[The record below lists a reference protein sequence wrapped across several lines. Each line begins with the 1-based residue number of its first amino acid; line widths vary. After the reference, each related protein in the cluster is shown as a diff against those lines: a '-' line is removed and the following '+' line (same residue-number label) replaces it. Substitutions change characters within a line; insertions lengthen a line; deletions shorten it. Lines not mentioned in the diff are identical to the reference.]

1 MEIAKKKRAL
11 EEALHDYY
19 TRQSNSES
27 VYKRIM
33 MKASTLQDE
42 LSKLENRLDAV
53 HLNMAK
59 LRKER
64 YSVQKEVHKL
74 QVSVRHSSA
83 VRHSSLCVI
92 YQRASVIVSVRH
104 SYVCVSHPYASL
116 ISVRHSYVCVIH
128 LCGSVTDV

>member
-11 EEALHDYY
+11 EETLHDYY

-92 YQRASVIVSVRH
+92 YHRASFVGAAFICIRYSTVRH
-104 SYVCVSHPYASL
+104 SS
-116 ISVRHSYVCVIH
+116 VCVIH
-128 LCGSVTDV
+128 MCA

>member
-11 EEALHDYY
+11 EDALHDYY

-92 YQRASVIVSVRH
+92 YQRASFVGVRH
-104 SYVCVSHPYASL
+104 SYVCVSHPCASL
-116 ISVRHSYVCVIH
+116 ISVRHSSVCVIH